1 MAPFVGQNKHQT
13 DEIFILEAGGQYTSA
28 DSEKLIGV

>member
-13 DEIFILEAGGQYTSA
+13 DEIFILEAGGQYESA
-28 DSEKLIGV
+28 VSDEQSG